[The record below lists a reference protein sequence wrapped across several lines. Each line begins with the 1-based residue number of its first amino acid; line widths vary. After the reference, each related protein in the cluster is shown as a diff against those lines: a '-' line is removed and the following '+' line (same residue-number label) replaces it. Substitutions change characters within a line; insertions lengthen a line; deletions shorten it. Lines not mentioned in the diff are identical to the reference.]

1 MNEGLVET
9 VAAAIRRYLE
19 IRPGAVDTLEGIH
32 HFWVDWGG
40 REESMAITAQALQRL
55 EEQGFLEQKKI
66 GPRALWRLRKS

>member
-40 REESMAITAQALQRL
+40 RED
-55 EEQGFLEQKKI
+55 
-66 GPRALWRLRKS
+66 RKSTRLNSSH